1 MGKTGS
7 IQWVKIKNRKG
18 KVRLVEHN
26 HVTHKRPGP
35 AQRYSSA
42 GTKRRR
48 IKRSEKVV
56 AK

>member
-1 MGKTGS
+1 M
-7 IQWVKIKNRKG
+7 KIKNRKG